1 MADASYEVLA
11 ACLAAARASP
21 AVTSLV
27 GTRIYDRPP
36 EGAQAPASPY
46 VSGGPSQAIRSDLT
60 CISTKEIY
68 VQIDAW
74 SWGVG
79 FAYSSAEARMLAD
92 AIELAIHR
100 KPLVL
105 PTNRLVSI
113 DHRNTLIM
121 LDADGAT
128 HHAVINFVAYTE
140 SN

>member
-1 MADASYEVLA
+1 MADAAYEVLA
-11 ACLAAARASP
+11 ACVAAMKASP
-21 AVTSLV
+21 AVTALAGV
-27 GTRIYDRPP
+27 RVYDRAP
-36 EGAQAPASPY
+36 EGANAPTSPY
-46 VSGGPSQAIRSDLT
+46 VSCGPSMANRVDVT
-60 CISTKEIY
+60 CISAKEIY
-68 VQIDAW
+68 IQIDAW

-79 FAYSSAEARMLAD
+79 LAYSRTEACNLAD
-92 AIELAIHR
+92 AIELAIHH

-140 SN
+140 SI